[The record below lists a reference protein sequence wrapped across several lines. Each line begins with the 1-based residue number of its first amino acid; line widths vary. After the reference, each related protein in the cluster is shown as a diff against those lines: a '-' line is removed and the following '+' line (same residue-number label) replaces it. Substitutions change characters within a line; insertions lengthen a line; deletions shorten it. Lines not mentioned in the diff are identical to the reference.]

1 MNEAMDEAIDDDDD
15 DDNDSETMDDD
26 GDDDEDVKQG
36 AYIPYANP
44 YDNNS
49 VVDDDNHSSNK
60 SSSSNDNDSDNDNDN
75 DNNRNKNSTNSS
87 RSPTKAAKSKPKSK
101 RWTFEEDKCILE
113 SIIHLQGLK
122 QKWKMVAKHPMFS
135 NSNSQ
140 RTNTEIRNRWNNTLK
155 QDIIDRIYYT
165 RTINIARTPQTM
177 HNIPTDPTNDDIQQF
192 IYDMK
197 KTKQQRPP
205 PPLTISS
212 SKNADGGY
220 ELGELIRRK
229 YKCDRTVIETFVKLL
244 GGTIQ
249 WDDDDDDDDDK
260 KKNKNS
266 NSNRKNIDG
275 EDNCNGNGV
284 DARTFTAK
292 QPPQVQQEPQQRQQ
306 QCISSGMISSHDE
319 IMATVKNEN
328 ISNTKDGSDDVD
340 GGVESD
346 GDDLVF

>member
-1 MNEAMDEAIDDDDD
+1 
-15 DDNDSETMDDD
+15 
-26 GDDDEDVKQG
+26 
-36 AYIPYANP
+36 
-44 YDNNS
+44 
-49 VVDDDNHSSNK
+49 
-60 SSSSNDNDSDNDNDN
+60 
-75 DNNRNKNSTNSS
+75 
-87 RSPTKAAKSKPKSK
+87 
-101 RWTFEEDKCILE
+101 
-113 SIIHLQGLK
+113 
-122 QKWKMVAKHPMFS
+122 MVAKHPMFS
-135 NSNSQ
+135 NSSNSQ

-165 RTINIARTPQTM
+165 RTINITRTPQTM

-197 KTKQQRPP
+197 KIKQQRPP

-249 WDDDDDDDDDK
+249 WDDDDDDDDK

-275 EDNCNGNGV
+275 EDNCNGNGNNNGA
-284 DARTFTAK
+284 DARTFIAK

-306 QCISSGMISSHDE
+306 QCISSGIVSSNDK
-319 IMATVKNEN
+319 IMVTVKNEN
-328 ISNTKDGSDDVD
+328 NSNDNKDASDGVD